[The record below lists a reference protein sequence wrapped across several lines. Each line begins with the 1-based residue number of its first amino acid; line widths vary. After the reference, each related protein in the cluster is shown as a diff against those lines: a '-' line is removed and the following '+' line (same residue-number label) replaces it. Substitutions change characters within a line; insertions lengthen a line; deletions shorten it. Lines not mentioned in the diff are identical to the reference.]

1 MTTTTH
7 NTTGTTYTL
16 PLTVPLTI
24 NNNSTT
30 LTGSVQLESITPD
43 PIVKYLRE
51 MEWYQMGHRWGHKEL
66 PNAYLF
72 WEQAVVYCLVRPF
85 FTEK

>member
-1 MTTTTH
+1 MTQIH
-7 NTTGTTYTL
+7 NTTGHTYTL
-16 PLTVPLTI
+16 PVTVPLNV
-24 NNNSTT
+24 NNTHTT
-30 LTGSVQLESITPD
+30 LNGSVQIEHITPD
-43 PIVKYLRE
+43 PISKYLKE